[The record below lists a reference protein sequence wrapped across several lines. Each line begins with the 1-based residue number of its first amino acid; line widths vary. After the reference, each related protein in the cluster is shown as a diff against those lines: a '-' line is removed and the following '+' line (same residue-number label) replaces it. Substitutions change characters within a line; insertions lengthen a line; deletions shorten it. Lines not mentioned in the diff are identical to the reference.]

1 MVSLNGFNGA
11 WPSREE
17 ANVGDDEDVTAAAAA
32 AAAAVL
38 FMSTSVPPL
47 LAIQSAKCSIVCIG
61 ALMLHTHTHIHT
73 LYLID

>member
-17 ANVGDDEDVTAAAAA
+17 ANVGDDEDVTAA

-61 ALMLHTHTHIHT
+61 ALMLHTHIHT